1 MVLFRQASAKAK
13 VLRMFVEME
22 VIALSQLLSRQ
33 ECLSRFGSDYFI
45 EQRIAAGNLFRLGNG
60 VFAEQK
66 HVPENAIIS
75 HRYPHGVITLLS
87 AFYHYSLTDV
97 IPEACDLATSRNAA
111 KIRDARV
118 RQYFV
123 PDEIL
128 YQGAII
134 EQEHD
139 YPIRIY
145 SRERLLIELLRY
157 KSKLPFDLYKEVLLS
172 FRKIITQLNM
182 QDIQDYAM
190 AVPKRK
196 MIMEALQME
205 VL

>member
-1 MVLFRQASAKAK
+1 M
-13 VLRMFVEME
+13 
-22 VIALSQLLSRQ
+22 SQLLSRQ

-45 EQRIAAGNLFRLGNG
+45 EQQIAAGNLFRLENG

-87 AFYHYSLTDV
+87 AFYHYGLTDV
-97 IPEACDLATSRNAA
+97 IPNACDLATSRNAA

-118 RQYFV
+118 RQVFV

-128 YQGAII
+128 FQGAIMD
-134 EQEHD
+134 QEHD

-182 QDIQDYAM
+182 QDIQDFAM

>member
-1 MVLFRQASAKAK
+1 
-13 VLRMFVEME
+13 MFVELE

-33 ECLSRFGSDYFI
+33 ECLARFGSDYFI
-45 EQRIAAGNLFRLGNG
+45 EHRIAAGDLFRLENG

-87 AFYHYSLTDV
+87 AFYHYGLTDV
-97 IPEACDLATSRNAA
+97 IPEVCDLATGRNAA

-118 RQYFV
+118 RQVFV
-123 PDEIL
+123 PDAIL
-128 YQGAII
+128 SLGAIMD
-134 EQEHD
+134 QEHD
-139 YPIRIY
+139 FPIRIY

-157 KSKLPFDLYKEVLLS
+157 KNKLPFDLYKEVLLNY
-172 FRKIITQLNM
+172 RKILPQLNM

-190 AVPKRK
+190 AVPKQK

>member
-1 MVLFRQASAKAK
+1 M
-13 VLRMFVEME
+13 
-22 VIALSQLLSRQ
+22 SQLLSRQ
-33 ECLSRFGSDYFI
+33 ECLSRFGSDYFT
-45 EQRIAAGNLFRLGNG
+45 EQQIAAGNLFRLENG

-66 HVPENAIIS
+66 YVPEIAIIS

-87 AFYHYSLTDV
+87 AFYHYGLTDV
-97 IPEACDLATSRNAA
+97 IPEVYDLATSRNAA

-118 RQYFV
+118 RQVFV
-123 PDEIL
+123 PDAIL
-128 YQGAII
+128 DLGAIV

-157 KSKLPFDLYKEVLLS
+157 KNKLPFDLYKEILLN

>member
-1 MVLFRQASAKAK
+1 VQK
-13 VLRMFVEME
+13 
-22 VIALSQLLSRQ
+22 LLSRQ
-33 ECLSRFGSDYFI
+33 ECLSSFGSDYLI
-45 EQRIAAGNLFRLGNG
+45 NQRIAAGSLFRLGKG

-66 HVPENAIIS
+66 YVPENAIIS
-75 HRYPHGVITLLS
+75 HQYPHGVITLLS
-87 AFYHYSLTDV
+87 AFYHYGLTDV

-111 KIRDARV
+111 KIHDPRV
-118 RQYFV
+118 KQHFV
-123 PDEIL
+123 PDDIL
-128 YQGAII
+128 YQGVII
-134 EQEHD
+134 GQEHD

-157 KSKLPFDLYKEVLLS
+157 KSKLPFDLYKEVIQS

-190 AVPKRK
+190 AVPKQK
-196 MIMEALQME
+196 LVMEALQME

>member
-1 MVLFRQASAKAK
+1 MIFKP
-13 VLRMFVEME
+13 E
-22 VIALSQLLSRQ
+22 VIRLSQLLSRR
-33 ECLSRFGSDYFI
+33 ECLARFGSDYFI
-45 EQRIAAGNLFRLGNG
+45 EQQIAAGSLFRLENG

-87 AFYHYSLTDV
+87 AFYHYGLTDV

-118 RQYFV
+118 KQYFI
-123 PDEIL
+123 PDGIL
-128 YQGAII
+128 YQGAIMD
-134 EQEHD
+134 QEHN

-172 FRKIITQLNM
+172 FRKIITQLNI

-190 AVPKRK
+190 VVPKRK
-196 MIMEALQME
+196 LVMEALQME

>member
-1 MVLFRQASAKAK
+1 MIFKP
-13 VLRMFVEME
+13 E
-22 VIALSQLLSRQ
+22 VIRLSQLLSRR
-33 ECLSRFGSDYFI
+33 ECLARFGSDYFI
-45 EQRIAAGNLFRLGNG
+45 EQQIAPGSLFRLGNG

-66 HVPENAIIS
+66 HDPENAIIS

-87 AFYHYSLTDV
+87 AFYHYGLTDV

-118 RQYFV
+118 KQYFI
-123 PDEIL
+123 PDGIL
-128 YQGAII
+128 YQGAIMD
-134 EQEHD
+134 QEHN

-172 FRKIITQLNM
+172 FRKIITQLNI

-190 AVPKRK
+190 VVPKRK
-196 MIMEALQME
+196 LVMEALQME

>member
-1 MVLFRQASAKAK
+1 
-13 VLRMFVEME
+13 MFVKLE

-45 EQRIAAGNLFRLGNG
+45 EQRIAAGHLFRVGNG
-60 VFAEQK
+60 IFAEHK

-75 HRYPHGVITLLS
+75 HRYAHGVITLLS
-87 AFYHYSLTDV
+87 AFYHYGLTDV

-111 KIRDARV
+111 KIHDARV
-118 RQYFV
+118 KQYFV
-123 PDEIL
+123 PDDVL
-128 YQGAII
+128 YQGAIMD
-134 EQEHD
+134 QEHD
-139 YPIRIY
+139 YPIRVY
-145 SRERLLIELLRY
+145 SRERLLVELLRY
-157 KSKLPFDLYKEVLLS
+157 KNKLPFDLYKEVLLN
-172 FRKIITQLNM
+172 FRKIISQLNM

>member
-1 MVLFRQASAKAK
+1 MQ
-13 VLRMFVEME
+13 
-22 VIALSQLLSRQ
+22 
-33 ECLSRFGSDYFI
+33 
-45 EQRIAAGNLFRLGNG
+45 
-60 VFAEQK
+60 
-66 HVPENAIIS
+66 
-75 HRYPHGVITLLS
+75 HG
-87 AFYHYSLTDV
+87 D
-97 IPEACDLATSRNAA
+97 
-111 KIRDARV
+111 
-118 RQYFV
+118 
-123 PDEIL
+123 
-128 YQGAII
+128 
-134 EQEHD
+134 QEHD

>member
-1 MVLFRQASAKAK
+1 M
-13 VLRMFVEME
+13 
-22 VIALSQLLSRQ
+22 SQLLSRQ
-33 ECLSRFGSDYFI
+33 ECLARFGSDYFI
-45 EQRIAAGNLFRLGNG
+45 DKQIAAGNLFRLGNG

-75 HRYPHGVITLLS
+75 YRYPHGVITLLS
-87 AFYHYSLTDV
+87 AFYHYGLTDV
-97 IPEACDLATSRNAA
+97 IPEACDLATDRNAA
-111 KIRDARV
+111 KIRDSRV
-118 RQYFV
+118 KQVFI
-123 PDEIL
+123 PDVIL
-128 YQGAII
+128 YRGAIMD
-134 EQEHD
+134 QEHD

-157 KSKLPFDLYKEVLLS
+157 KNKLPFDLYKEVLVN

-182 QDIQDYAM
+182 QDIQDYGM
-190 AVPKRK
+190 AAPKRK

>member
-1 MVLFRQASAKAK
+1 
-13 VLRMFVEME
+13 LRIIVKQE
-22 VIALSQLLSRQ
+22 VITLSLLLSRQ

-87 AFYHYSLTDV
+87 AFYHYGLTDM
-97 IPEACDLATSRNAA
+97 IPETCDLATSRNAA

-118 RQYFV
+118 KQYFV
-123 PDEIL
+123 PDEVL
-128 YQGAII
+128 YQGAIMD
-134 EQEHD
+134 QEHD

-182 QDIQDYAM
+182 QDVQDYAM

>member
-1 MVLFRQASAKAK
+1 MRTIIELGMIV
-13 VLRMFVEME
+13 V
-22 VIALSQLLSRQ
+22 SQLLSRQ

-45 EQRIAAGNLFRLGNG
+45 EQRIAAGNLFRLENG

-87 AFYHYSLTDV
+87 AFYHYGLTDV
-97 IPEACDLATSRNAA
+97 IPEVCDLATSRNAA
-111 KIRDARV
+111 KIRDPRV
-118 RQYFV
+118 RQLFV
-123 PDEIL
+123 PDEAL
-128 YQGAII
+128 YQGVIMD
-134 EQEHD
+134 QEHD

-157 KSKLPFDLYKEVLLS
+157 KNKLPFDLYKEVLLS
-172 FRKIITQLNM
+172 FRKIISQLNM

-190 AVPKRK
+190 VVPKRK

>member
-1 MVLFRQASAKAK
+1 M
-13 VLRMFVEME
+13 
-22 VIALSQLLSRQ
+22 SQLLSRR

-45 EQRIAAGNLFRLGNG
+45 EQQIASGNLFRLGNG

-66 HVPENAIIS
+66 YVPENAIIS

-87 AFYHYSLTDV
+87 AFYHYGLTDV

-118 RQYFV
+118 RQIFV
-123 PDEIL
+123 PDAIL
-128 YQGAII
+128 YQGAITD
-134 EQEHD
+134 QEYG

-157 KSKLPFDLYKEVLLS
+157 KSKLPFDLYKEVLLN
-172 FRKIITQLNM
+172 FRKIIAQLNM
-182 QDIQDYAM
+182 EDIQDYAL
-190 AVPKRK
+190 AVPKQK

>member
-1 MVLFRQASAKAK
+1 MK
-13 VLRMFVEME
+13 
-22 VIALSQLLSRQ
+22 VIALLHLLSRQ

-45 EQRIAAGNLFRLGNG
+45 ERQIAAGNLFRLGNG
-60 VFAEQK
+60 IFAEQK

-75 HRYPHGVITLLS
+75 HRYPYGVITLLS
-87 AFYHYSLTDV
+87 AFYHYGLTDL

-111 KIRDARV
+111 KIRDTRV
-118 RQYFV
+118 RQVFV
-123 PDEIL
+123 PDEVL
-128 YQGAII
+128 SLGATMD
-134 EQEHD
+134 QEHD

-157 KSKLPFDLYKEVLLS
+157 KNKLPFDLYKEVLLN
-172 FRKIITQLNM
+172 FRKIIPQLNM

>member
-1 MVLFRQASAKAK
+1 MP
-13 VLRMFVEME
+13 
-22 VIALSQLLSRQ
+22 QLLSRR

-45 EQRIAAGNLFRLGNG
+45 KQQIAAGNLFRVENG
-60 VFAEQK
+60 LFSEQK
-66 HVPENAIIS
+66 HVPENAIVS

-118 RQYFV
+118 KQYFV
-123 PDEIL
+123 PDDIL
-128 YQGAII
+128 YQGAVMD
-134 EQEHD
+134 QEHD
-139 YPIRIY
+139 YPIRVY
-145 SRERLLIELLRY
+145 SRERLLVELLRY
-157 KSKLPFDLYKEVLLS
+157 KNKLPFDLYKEVLLS
-172 FRKIITQLNM
+172 FRKIISQLNM
-182 QDIQDYAM
+182 QDVQDYAL

-196 MIMEALQME
+196 MIMEALQTE

>member
-1 MVLFRQASAKAK
+1 MGQSARRLPACDGTTIP
-13 VLRMFVEME
+13 VFPSL
-22 VIALSQLLSRQ
+22 INI
-33 ECLSRFGSDYFI
+33 CTDDFI
-45 EQRIAAGNLFRLGNG
+45 QQRIAAGDLFRLENG
-60 VFAEQK
+60 VFAEEK

-87 AFYHYSLTDV
+87 AFYHYGLTDV
-97 IPEACDLATSRNAA
+97 IPDACDLATSRNAA
-111 KIRDARV
+111 KIRDDRV
-118 RQYFV
+118 RQLFV
-123 PDEIL
+123 PDVIL
-128 YQGAII
+128 NQGAVMD
-134 EQEHD
+134 QEHD

-157 KSKLPFDLYKEVLLS
+157 KSKLPFDLYKEILLS
-172 FRKIITQLNM
+172 FRKIMTQLNM

-196 MIMEALQME
+196 TIMEALQME

>member
-1 MVLFRQASAKAK
+1 
-13 VLRMFVEME
+13 
-22 VIALSQLLSRQ
+22 LSQLLSRQ

-66 HVPENAIIS
+66 NVPDNAIIS
-75 HRYPHGVITLLS
+75 YRYPHGVITLLS
-87 AFYHYSLTDV
+87 AFYHYGLTDV
-97 IPEACDLATSRNAA
+97 IPETCDLATSRNAA

-128 YQGAII
+128 YQGAVMD
-134 EQEHD
+134 QEHD

-145 SRERLLIELLRY
+145 SREKLLIELLRY
-157 KSKLPFDLYKEVLLS
+157 KSKLPFDLYKEVLLN

>member
-128 YQGAII
+128 YQGAIMD
-134 EQEHD
+134 QEHD

-145 SRERLLIELLRY
+145 SKERLLIELLRY

-196 MIMEALQME
+196 MIMKALQME

>member
-1 MVLFRQASAKAK
+1 MIKLG
-13 VLRMFVEME
+13 

-45 EQRIAAGNLFRLGNG
+45 EQQIAAGNLFRLENG

-66 HVPENAIIS
+66 NVPDNAIIS

-87 AFYHYSLTDV
+87 AFYHYGLTDV

-111 KIRDARV
+111 KIRDVRV
-118 RQYFV
+118 KQFFV
-123 PDEIL
+123 PDEVL
-128 YQGAII
+128 YHGAVMD
-134 EQEHD
+134 QEHD

-145 SRERLLIELLRY
+145 SRERLLVELLRY

-172 FRKIITQLNM
+172 FRKIINQLNM
-182 QDIQDYAM
+182 QNIQDYAM
-190 AVPKRK
+190 AMPKRK

>member
-1 MVLFRQASAKAK
+1 M
-13 VLRMFVEME
+13 
-22 VIALSQLLSRQ
+22 SQLLSRQ

-66 HVPENAIIS
+66 HVPDNAIIS
-75 HRYPHGVITLLS
+75 YRYPHGVITLLS
-87 AFYHYSLTDV
+87 AFYHYGMTDV
-97 IPEACDLATSRNAA
+97 IPETCDLATSRNAA

-118 RQYFV
+118 RQVFV

-128 YQGAII
+128 YQGAIMD
-134 EQEHD
+134 QEHD

-157 KSKLPFDLYKEVLLS
+157 KSKLPFDLYKEVLLN

-190 AVPKRK
+190 AVPKQK

>member
-1 MVLFRQASAKAK
+1 MIFKP
-13 VLRMFVEME
+13 E
-22 VIALSQLLSRQ
+22 VIRLSQLLSRR
-33 ECLSRFGSDYFI
+33 ECLARFGSDYFI
-45 EQRIAAGNLFRLGNG
+45 EQQIAAGNLFRLENG

-87 AFYHYSLTDV
+87 AFYHYGLTDV

-111 KIRDARV
+111 KIHDARV
-118 RQYFV
+118 KQYFI
-123 PDEIL
+123 PNGIL
-128 YQGAII
+128 YQGAIMD
-134 EQEHD
+134 QEHN

-172 FRKIITQLNM
+172 FRKIITQLNI

-190 AVPKRK
+190 VVPKRK
-196 MIMEALQME
+196 LVMEALQME

>member
-1 MVLFRQASAKAK
+1 
-13 VLRMFVEME
+13 MFIKKE
-22 VIALSQLLSRQ
+22 VIALSKLLSRQ
-33 ECLSRFGSDYFI
+33 ECLTRFGSDYFI
-45 EQRIAAGNLFRLGNG
+45 DQQIAAGNLFRLENG

-66 HVPENAIIS
+66 YIPENAIIS

-87 AFYHYSLTDV
+87 AFYHYGLTDV
-97 IPEACDLATSRNAA
+97 IPEACDLATGRNAA

-118 RQYFV
+118 MQYFV
-123 PDEIL
+123 PDDIL
-128 YQGAII
+128 YQGATIDQ
-134 EQEHD
+134 EQD

-157 KSKLPFDLYKEVLLS
+157 KNKLPFDLYKEVLLN
-172 FRKIITQLNM
+172 FRKIIHQLNI

-190 AVPKRK
+190 TVPKRN
-196 MIMEALQME
+196 MVMNALQME